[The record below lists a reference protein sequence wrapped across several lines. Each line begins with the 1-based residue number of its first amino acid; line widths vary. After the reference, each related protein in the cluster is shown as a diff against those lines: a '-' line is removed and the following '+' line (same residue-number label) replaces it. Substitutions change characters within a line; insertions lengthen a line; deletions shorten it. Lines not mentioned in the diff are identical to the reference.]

1 VLAGL
6 MCYGEIPHDAGD
18 GVNM

>member
-1 VLAGL
+1 LAGL